1 MCQPRVREMPPEHRH
16 TGDETFGGSQEL
28 LGLEPLVPPGCPIH
42 PGLLW
47 AHSKCWQGGGEP
59 KTTGLWLAFAW
70 EQVLGWCLPSPQIFI
85 SWTCGAGL
93 GGEELELEKSCLGV
107 SVWAAEP

>member
-93 GGEELELEKSCLGV
+93 GGEELELEKSCLGL